1 MRRRR
6 SILIPLLAVSLLLV
20 ACQGRRVPAVG
31 TDVGSGDVLHG
42 RLVQGRKAQGFTFE
56 GVESSLLSFTLKADE
71 ANQASP
77 NVALIDPEGKTVELA
92 SHIQSPQGAATM
104 VVEDVILLRTGTY
117 QVTVTPD
124 SPCQPVYW
132 RFGHCLTYPPMED
145 FHTTLTACSQHPIY
159 VSAPRGGLV
168 VVRVRP
174 ERGSALQPLLMA
186 VKDPWGGRAL
196 DPERRPSW
204 APEPVV
210 STAMDGAIFLNF
222 VAPVPGRYTILA
234 SARPGKEGPAII
246 STQVRPPPGPLKE
259 IAHPNRAPV
268 DYGMPAA
275 GSGSDAGR

>member
-1 MRRRR
+1 MRRQL
-6 SILIPLLAVSLLLV
+6 ILVSLLLV
-20 ACQGRRVPAVG
+20 SVLLVGCQGRRVPAVG
-31 TDVGSGDVLHG
+31 TDVASGDMLHG
-42 RLVQGRKAQGFTFE
+42 RLVQGRKAQAFTFE

-77 NVALIDPEGKTVELA
+77 KVALIDPEGKPVELA
-92 SHIQSPQGAATM
+92 AHLESPEGAATL

-145 FHTTLTACSQHPIY
+145 FHITLTACSKHPIY
-159 VSAPRGGLV
+159 VSAPRGGHV
-168 VVRVRP
+168 VVRVHP
-174 ERGSALQPLLMA
+174 ERGSNLAPVLEA
-186 VKDPWGGRAL
+186 VQDPWGGRAL

-210 STAMDGAIFLNF
+210 STAMDGGIYLNF
-222 VAPVPGRYTILA
+222 VAPVPGRYTIIA

-246 STQVRPPPGPLKE
+246 STQVRPPPGPLRE
-259 IAHPNRAPV
+259 VAHPNRVPL
-268 DYGMPAA
+268 DYGVPAA